1 MQALT
6 WKRPLAALLAAL
18 LVVPCAWAAAYED
31 LDEETLA
38 AQATA
43 VLTPDPADTPVPP
56 EQVYAISDVNNPD
69 EEGETRIEEGVRPDF
84 VERLL
89 EVARGELG
97 YTEGAHSFTK
107 YGLWSGDAN
116 AEWCAEFICWCVDQ
130 VDQRYGT
137 SLLNVVYPNYSGQ
150 NTGRDWFIERGR
162 FVYRKGNCP
171 DWGYQ
176 WLLGSDHLLQKNEYI
191 PRSGDLVFFSYNEA
205 GDTEHVALVEYCTRD
220 AEGNVIIHVI
230 EGNNPTSVQRNSY
243 FLNNSQVLGFG
254 ACEDVVG
261 TTMRY
266 GNRGDKV
273 LWLQEA
279 LHTLGYLEEKHLTGA
294 FGGNTRSAV
303 MAFQSGMEGKTV
315 NGLADRETQQAI
327 AAMLAEIT
335 YNDPNSWLVTE

>member
-1 MQALT
+1 MWIKRLAAALT
-6 WKRPLAALLAAL
+6 VCCLLAA
-18 LVVPCAWAAAYED
+18 AGGAA
-31 LDEETLA
+31 LGEET
-38 AQATA
+38 
-43 VLTPDPADTPVPP
+43 DTPIP
-56 EQVYAISDVNNPD
+56 
-69 EEGETRIEEGVRPDF
+69 EGERPAF
-84 VERLL
+84 VQRLL
-89 EVARGELG
+89 EVAQGELG
-97 YTEGAHSFTK
+97 YVEGAQNYTK
-107 YGLWSGDAN
+107 YGEWSGDPY

-137 SLLNVVYPNYSGQ
+137 NLLDVVYPNYSGQ

-191 PRSGDLVFFSYNEA
+191 PRAGDLVFFSYNEA

-230 EGNNPTSVQRNSY
+230 EGNNPSSVQRNSY
-243 FLNNSQVLGFG
+243 SLNNSQVLGFG

-273 LWLQEA
+273 LWLQQA

-294 FGGNTRSAV
+294 FGGNTRRAV
-303 MAFQSGMEGKTV
+303 MDFQAGMEGKTV

-327 AAMLAEIT
+327 AAALAEMA
-335 YNDPNSWLVTE
+335 YNDPNSWLVTD

>member
-1 MQALT
+1 M
-6 WKRPLAALLAAL
+6 
-18 LVVPCAWAAAYED
+18 
-31 LDEETLA
+31 
-38 AQATA
+38 
-43 VLTPDPADTPVPP
+43 
-56 EQVYAISDVNNPD
+56 
-69 EEGETRIEEGVRPDF
+69 
-84 VERLL
+84 
-89 EVARGELG
+89 
-97 YTEGAHSFTK
+97 
-107 YGLWSGDAN
+107 
-116 AEWCAEFICWCVDQ
+116 
-130 VDQRYGT
+130 DQRYGT
-137 SLLNVVYPNYSGQ
+137 NLLGVVYPNYSGQ

-191 PRSGDLVFFSYNEA
+191 PRAGDLVFFSYNEA

-230 EGNNPTSVQRNSY
+230 EGNNPSSVQRNSY
-243 FLNNSQVLGFG
+243 SLNNSQVLGFG

-273 LWLQEA
+273 LWLQQA

-294 FGGNTRSAV
+294 FGGNTRRAV
-303 MAFQSGMEGKTV
+303 MDFQAGMEGKTV

-327 AAMLAEIT
+327 AAALAEMA
-335 YNDPNSWLVTE
+335 YNDPNSWLVTD